1 VSGPLV
7 TIGVPVYRGQDD
19 LPITLECVRTQSYP
33 NLDVLISVDA
43 GDQESARA
51 CEPFL
56 RSDPRFRMQVQPSR
70 LGWAGNTDW
79 TMRNRR
85 GEFYIFQQHDDQV
98 SPTYVADLVEA
109 AVRVPNAA
117 ICFAEAR
124 SSGVRNFLSSGFPL
138 SGASPL
144 ERALVYLE
152 TLDCV
157 PFRGL
162 IRGSALASTSG
173 LLLSDFDP
181 FDSYGTEMRFMAQLA
196 LSGEFQFVPGPIYF
210 KRLHGENLHL
220 KRLNWSDDK
229 RQLAWAS
236 LAAWMA
242 EVIVPAGPTLGQ
254 RQQLFDAVLDR
265 FVVPHAPWKWVRAP
279 ARLLSATSS
288 RALYPLRALLD
299 QIKRSERVVN
309 TVTGRWMLYE
319 TSDRDQRAALLRII
333 FDRLRSEGRFDP
345 QALLQSTWEPLEDE
359 ARSGSPPRHRHDR
372 LRFNSK
378 ANCRKSFRT

>member
-1 VSGPLV
+1 VSSPLV
-7 TIGVPVYRGQDD
+7 TVGVPVYRGQDD
-19 LPITLECVRTQSYP
+19 LPITLECVRTQSYQ

-56 RSDPRFRMQVQPSR
+56 RSDARFRMQVQPSR

-85 GEFYIFQQHDDQV
+85 GEFYTFQQHDDQV
-98 SPTYVADLVEA
+98 SPSYIADLVEA
-109 AVRVPNAA
+109 ALRAPNTA

-124 SSGVRNFLSSGFPL
+124 SSGVRNFVSSGFPV
-138 SGASPL
+138 SGSSPR
-144 ERALVYLE
+144 ERALFYLE
-152 TLDCV
+152 TLDCT

-162 IRGSALASTSG
+162 IRSSALASTSG

-196 LSGEFQFVPGPIYF
+196 LWSEFRFVPGPVYY

-229 RQLAWAS
+229 RQLSWGS

-242 EVIVPAGPTLGQ
+242 EVIAPVGPTP
-254 RQQLFDAVLDR
+254 RERRQLFDAVLDR

-279 ARLLSATSS
+279 ARLLSSTHS
-288 RALYPLRALLD
+288 RALYPLRALLER
-299 QIKRSERVVN
+299 IKRREQLVN
-309 TVTGRWMLYE
+309 AVTGRWMLYE

-345 QALLQSTWEPLEDE
+345 SVLLHSTWETLEDE
-359 ARSGSPPRHRHDR
+359 ARK
-372 LRFNSK
+372 RF
-378 ANCRKSFRT
+378 AAHA